1 MPSLSKHSEAEFSI
15 GGMTCSSCS
24 SSVTAAAQSVTGVLR
39 ATVNLIGGSATVFY
53 RSDRCTVDDIIEAIE
68 DVGFEAS
75 LLVDRDLG
83 DDASDEGDD
92 DNDGDLEG
100 GELNG
105 MNGNTSK
112 DYSTFSKNETSNR
125 SNRIEALFSLEGL
138 TCATCVNAVDQAVRS
153 LGSEKGLDV
162 ASVNVRL
169 LPDATLTVRYDKN
182 KMNEEDIIDAI
193 EAVGFEATLTSKHEL
208 ETNAVGNAGMKKGP
222 KTRTVFI
229 SLQVNEDVAWKYL
242 ERCHGVLKV
251 QHSRRIVAAEVS
263 GSQSVFDFFCKFCNR
278 VNIPQN
284 EGYAPIA
291 NSATVDSTGGS
302 LEVTYNDDII
312 GIRTLFDDL
321 VFVTKERCGKIEI
334 WDSLSSQV
342 RQKSID
348 MKRHR
353 EIQEWRNQFVFA
365 LVLSVP
371 VLLISMVLSHMSST
385 SHYFQMTVAFGVTRE
400 ELWTWILATP
410 VQFISGARFYRESYH
425 SVKSRKLG
433 MSFLIAVGTSSAYIY
448 SVSAVI
454 YNAIHVSPDHD
465 MTTGPP
471 RLMRSFDSSSMLI
484 TFVLMGKY
492 LEANAKSQTSK
503 AVSKLAEMAPDSAA
517 LVGTLNASG
526 SVAPLPERIVP
537 LTLLQKGDVLLV
549 RPGEKIPT
557 DGIVK
562 SGSSSV
568 DESIL
573 TGESIPVTKLEGSS
587 VIGGTMNL
595 NGAINMIVEEIG
607 EDTALAQVIRLVET
621 AQSSKASIQDFA
633 DRIASKFT
641 PFVVASSLTTYIV
654 WALLLNS
661 SALDG
666 IKDNWPY
673 RDDGFNDWTLPLL
686 FSISVLVIACPC
698 ALGLATPT
706 AVMVGTGVGA
716 RNGILIRG
724 GEPLELAKD
733 VTTVVFD
740 KTGTITRGEP
750 LVKDILLL
758 SDRMSEKT
766 SSTDDGSSYCDSRNS
781 YQNFPANEQKSC
793 CSSSKLIKEV
803 LNARETAIQQVMY
816 FAACAEQGSEHPIAK
831 AILAK
836 AADLGINDK
845 LQPVENFE
853 AETGRGVKC
862 RVGSHTINI
871 GNRRCLFAHD
881 IKLSPGTFDA
891 MEYLENMGQTAVTVS
906 IDGQSEAVIGI
917 MDQAKDEAALTVNVL
932 QHAFGINVHLLTGDN
947 IRTASAVA
955 RDIGIPSTN
964 VIAEVLPADKVEY
977 IKRLRK
983 EGERVAMV
991 GDGINDSPALAEADV
1006 GIAIGAGTQIAIESG
1021 GIVLV
1026 NSKLTDLLS
1035 AIDLAKTIY
1044 SRIKLNFIWALGY
1057 NSLAIPLASGV
1068 LYPVTHTVIPP
1079 YLAAFAM
1086 ALSSVSVL
1094 MSSLLLNWY
1103 KPPTYA
1109 KKYGRILRKGELG
1122 IEKIDFVSRST
1133 GETHSISVQCESMMR
1148 NEPCSC
1154 PPETCNCFPCEEHG
1168 NVLPEKTTQG
1178 TFPGC
1183 SSAWGQPCKC
1193 DPCRCVGCV
1202 SCQ

>member
-1 MPSLSKHSEAEFSI
+1 MPPPIKHSEAEFCV

-24 SSVTAAAQSVTGVLR
+24 STVTAAAQSVPGVIR
-39 ATVNLIGGSATVFY
+39 ATVNLIGESATVFY
-53 RSDRCTVDDIIEAIE
+53 RSDRSKVDDIIEAIE
-68 DVGFEAS
+68 GVGFEAS
-75 LLVDRDLG
+75 LLVDRELDKG
-83 DDASDEGDD
+83 DDGGDVD
-92 DNDGDLEG
+92 DRDDGDLENG
-100 GELNG
+100 ILNG
-105 MNGNTSK
+105 MKGCANK
-112 DYSTFSKNETSNR
+112 DYSTFSNDDTNTR
-125 SNRIEALFSLEGL
+125 SNEIDALFSLEGL
-138 TCATCVNAVDQAVRS
+138 TCATCVNAVDHAVRS
-153 LGSEKGLDV
+153 LGTEKGLDV

-169 LPDATLTVRYDKN
+169 LPDATLTVRYDSN
-182 KMNEEDIIDAI
+182 KMTEKDIIDAI
-193 EAVGFEATLTSKHEL
+193 EAVGFEATLTSKQEL
-208 ETNAVGNAGMKKGP
+208 ETTTVGSSRRNRRP
-222 KTRTVFI
+222 KTRMVFI
-229 SLQVNEDVAWKYL
+229 SLQMNEITALNYL
-242 ERCHGVLKV
+242 ENRHGVLNV
-251 QHSRRIVAAEVS
+251 QHSKRSMAAE
-263 GSQSVFDFFCKFCNR
+263 GSRSRNILDFFCKMWNK
-278 VNIPQN
+278 VKPDISQN
-284 EGYAPIA
+284 EGYYPV
-291 NSATVDSTGGS
+291 ATSTITDSKGGT
-302 LEVTYNDDII
+302 LEVTYDDDII

-321 VFVTKERCGKIEI
+321 ESAMNERCGKIEI

-342 RQKSID
+342 KQKSID
-348 MKRHR
+348 MRRQK
-353 EIQEWRNQFVFA
+353 EIQGWRNQFIFA
-365 LVLSVP
+365 LILSVP
-371 VLLISMVLSHMSST
+371 VLLISMVLSHISST
-385 SHYFQMTVAFGVTRE
+385 SPFFQTIVAFGVTRE

-454 YNAIHVSPDHD
+454 YNAIHAGTDHD
-465 MTTGPP
+465 SATGPP
-471 RLMRSFDSSSMLI
+471 RLMQSFDSSSMLI

-492 LEANAKSQTSK
+492 LETNAKSQTSK

-517 LVGTLNASG
+517 LVGTLKASG
-526 SVAPLPERIVP
+526 NVTPLPERSIP
-537 LTLLQKGDVLLV
+537 LSLLQKGDVLLV

-562 SGSSSV
+562 SGSSSI

-573 TGESIPVTKLEGSS
+573 TGESIPVTKLEGSK

-641 PFVVASSLTTYIV
+641 PFVIASSLTTYIV

-666 IKDNWPY
+666 IKENWPY
-673 RDDGFNDWTLPLL
+673 RDNGFNDWTLPLL

-758 SDRMSEKT
+758 SDRMSKKT
-766 SSTDDGSSYCDSRNS
+766 FSTDDSSSCYESRNND
-781 YQNFPANEQKSC
+781 QNFPAKEQKSC
-793 CSSSKLIKEV
+793 CSSNGNSKLIKEV
-803 LNARETAIQQVMY
+803 LNARQTAIQRVMY

-836 AADLGINDK
+836 AADLDINKK
-845 LQPVENFE
+845 LHPVENFE

-862 RVGSHTINI
+862 RVGTHVINI
-871 GNRRCLFAHD
+871 GNRRCLSAHD
-881 IKLSPGTFDA
+881 IKLSPGTLDA
-891 MEYLENMGQTAVTVS
+891 MEYLENMGQTAVTIS

-947 IRTASAVA
+947 IRTARAVA

-964 VIAEVLPADKVEY
+964 VIADALPADKVEY

-983 EGERVAMV
+983 AGERVAMV

-1006 GIAIGAGTQIAIESG
+1006 GIAIGAGTQIAIETG

-1026 NSKLTDLLS
+1026 NSKLTDLLL
-1035 AIDLAKTIY
+1035 AIDLARTIY
-1044 SRIKLNFIWALGY
+1044 LRIKMNFIWALGY

-1068 LYPVTHTVIPP
+1068 LYPMTHTVIPP

-1103 KPPTYA
+1103 KPPEFA
-1109 KKYGRILRKGELG
+1109 KQYGRVLRKGELG
-1122 IEKIDFVSRST
+1122 IEKIDFVSPST
-1133 GETHSISVQCESMMR
+1133 GETHSIFVQCESMMR

-1168 NVLPEKTTQG
+1168 NVLPEKATNS
-1178 TFPGC
+1178 FPGC
-1183 SSAWGQPCKC
+1183 SSAW
-1193 DPCRCVGCV
+1193 
-1202 SCQ
+1202 